1 MVSSVF
7 LIRPGLTESTPF
19 IHPFIIFHL
28 YFISISCILHVSI
41 HHVETAQSWQKCAFI
56 ALVVPIYMWNL
67 SNSLLYPRLVASQE
81 NIWWYLL
88 KASHCMC
95 ADYWVAIFTLIA
107 MRVTLD
113 FLNVDCWSS
122 CFFLL
127 GARPRKNNFPS
138 FLWQPF
144 SPHISAI
151 AFSAVQN
158 CSMGDLVTHW

>member
-1 MVSSVF
+1 MFHWIQYMVSPVF

-19 IHPFIIFHL
+19 IHPFIIFHP

-127 GARPRKNNFPS
+127 GAVHILRNTNLGSRETP
-138 FLWQPF
+138 
-144 SPHISAI
+144 PHCNIVI
-151 AFSAVQN
+151 N
-158 CSMGDLVTHW
+158 